1 VASRPPY
8 SGQHKNENWQRFGF
22 KDGKK
27 ALMKLELKVIAN
39 PKGTAVNVS
48 LV

>member
-1 VASRPPY
+1 VALRPPY
-8 SGQHKNENWQRFGF
+8 SGQHKKENWQRFGF
-22 KDGKK
+22 KDETK